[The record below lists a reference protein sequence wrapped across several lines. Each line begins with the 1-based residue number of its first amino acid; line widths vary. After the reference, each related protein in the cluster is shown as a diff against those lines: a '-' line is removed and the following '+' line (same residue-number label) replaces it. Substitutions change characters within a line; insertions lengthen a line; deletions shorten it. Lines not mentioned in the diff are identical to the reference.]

1 MMLAVAGDTVTVAT
15 GTSVTVMAVV
25 PDLPSLVAVIVAV
38 PTPAAVTSPFAS
50 TLAAAALSEDHV
62 IVRPVS
68 VAPVESLV
76 TAVSC

>member
-1 MMLAVAGDTVTVAT
+1 MLAVAGVTVTLAM
-15 GTSVTVMAVV
+15 GTSATVMTEF

-50 TLAAAALSEDHV
+50 TVAAALSDDHV
-62 IVRPVS
+62 TVRPVR

-76 TAVSC
+76 TALSC